1 MTVETMTQNE
11 IETLVNEIRNTI
23 QTMRKARLL
32 TRNAIMSH
40 IGKNNAVLRREG
52 EKLNALGF
60 ELGDTRETR
69 KLLIWNE
76 YLGMELERQTG
87 IPAEMRKSAA
97 VTAKANGITRI
108 KASNVNATTA
118 FLMGKR

>member
-1 MTVETMTQNE
+1 MTQNE